1 MNASRIR
8 VFLLILLALGSG
20 QASAQF
26 SKLVTFGDSLSDTGN
41 IASIS
46 LNFPYPYY
54 RNRISDGPVMADY
67 IATAI
72 ASNANASLHLDG
84 KVGGFNYAVAGGN
97 IAGTDTE
104 DLSAQVD
111 AFLLRGNG
119 SADPK
124 ALYLVIMGGND
135 IRGVRS
141 IISNA
146 SAQTEMDQVLDTLV
160 SQLQRLINAGAR
172 TFVIPNV
179 ANIGRLP
186 ETINRQV
193 NDPGVTNR
201 ARLYTQYYN
210 SRLTQRLSAMASSGA
225 ARITQ
230 LDLFVELETLV
241 TTASVLGFRHIET
254 GCFDLDG
261 FDFHPDCNY
270 GTRFDRFVFFDNLH
284 PTGKTNRIISQRLIA
299 LLPTKPYIGNRVNIA
314 PIISLLLSAE

>member
-1 MNASRIR
+1 MKSSLIR
-8 VFLLILLALGSG
+8 CFWIILLAVTSG

-46 LNFPYPYY
+46 FNFPYPYY

-72 ASNANASLHLDG
+72 ASNAEASLHLDG
-84 KVGGFNYAVAGGN
+84 KTGGDNYAVAGGN
-97 IAGTDTE
+97 IVGADTE
-104 DLSAQVD
+104 DLSAQVN
-111 AFLLRGNG
+111 AFLLRSNG
-119 SADPK
+119 SADPM

-146 SAQTEMDQVLDTLV
+146 SAQAEMDEVLNTLV
-160 SQLQRLINAGAR
+160 AQLQRLINAGAR
-172 TFVIPNV
+172 TFVVPNV

-186 ETINRQV
+186 ETISRQA
-193 NDPGVTNR
+193 NDPDITNR

-210 SRLTQRLSAMASSGA
+210 SRLSQRLSALARSSAVG
-225 ARITQ
+225 ITQ
-230 LDLFVELETLV
+230 LDLFVELETLL
-241 TTASVLGFRHIET
+241 TTAPAFGFTHTET

-261 FDFHPDCNY
+261 FDFHLDCNF

-284 PTGKTNRIISQRLIA
+284 PTAKTNRIISQRL
-299 LLPTKPYIGNRVNIA
+299 LPVLPTKPFTGTRANIA
-314 PIISLLLSAE
+314 PVIAFLLSGE